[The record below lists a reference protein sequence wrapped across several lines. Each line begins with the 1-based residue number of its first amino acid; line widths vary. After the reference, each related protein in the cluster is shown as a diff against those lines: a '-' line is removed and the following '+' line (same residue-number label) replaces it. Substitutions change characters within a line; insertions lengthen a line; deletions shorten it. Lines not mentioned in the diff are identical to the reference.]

1 MRSSQAKRG
10 FFRRE
15 VAPATSGSVVNGSQK
30 SSISELASFAPKKPG
45 GAMPIIVNGWPLK
58 WYVAPTA
65 DGSDPYFPCQAW
77 KLSTATGGAPSRS
90 SASVKKR
97 PRQAEMPN
105 VSKKLPETYSPLAI
119 ATGTDKRARRTLK
132 WALPSPIWNAA
143 SRSNAG
149 VPARK
154 SLNASHEKRFQ
165 SFDGRSLPFPCEYPS
180 E

>member
-58 WYVAPTA
+58 WYVAPIT

-77 KLSTATGGAPSRS
+77 KLNTATGGAPSRS
-90 SASVKKR
+90 SASVNRR
-97 PRQAEMPN
+97 PRQARMPK

-119 ATGTDKRARRTLK
+119 ATGTGEPTRRTLK
-132 WALPSPIWNAA
+132 WALPSLIWNAD
-143 SRSNAG
+143 SCSNAE
-149 VPARK
+149 VLLARK
-154 SLNASHEKRFQ
+154 SLYASHEKRLQ
-165 SFDGRSLPFPCEYPS
+165 SFCGSPSPLRCE
-180 E
+180 